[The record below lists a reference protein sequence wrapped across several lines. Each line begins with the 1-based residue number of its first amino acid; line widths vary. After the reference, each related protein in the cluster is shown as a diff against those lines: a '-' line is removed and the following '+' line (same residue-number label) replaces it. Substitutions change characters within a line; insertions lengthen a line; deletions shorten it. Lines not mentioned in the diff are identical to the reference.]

1 MNTDSKAIAK
11 LKMNSRKWPTEL
23 GLSGFK
29 SWLLQK
35 LPACFIFWL
44 LKNFLVNSDY
54 KLKRES
60 VKFFR
65 YSNVAYGAS
74 RHRSCER
81 MLVIAFGL
89 IDQEFDA
96 DFVALIRNAVRST
109 LRDSKKRFEYS
120 ETILASTKRLEIT
133 TLDATGWYQLSRG
146 LFSLG
151 YFRAAWVAR
160 ENSLDLSISEA
171 VFSDSSSTSL
181 TRGLQAYLER
191 MKLVESK
198 AILTDRGD
206 QFSEKQLPKFRTFV
220 GLFERGY
227 KRSQNVGGSR
237 YRKNEAIYEQLIKD
251 KSVAIVGPG
260 SPHGN
265 YGAEIDGF
273 DTVIRIK
280 FIGNEVLDNSNY
292 HGTRTDVSFI
302 SAISALKLQENALK
316 RDFLGIQIIL
326 SN

>member
-1 MNTDSKAIAK
+1 MTTNSRAIAK
-11 LKMNSRKWPTEL
+11 LKRNSRKWPTEL
-23 GLSGFK
+23 GLSGLK
-29 SWLLQK
+29 NWLLQK
-35 LPACFIFWL
+35 LPACFVFWL
-44 LKNFLVNSDY
+44 LKNFLVKSDY

-65 YSNVAYGAS
+65 YSNVAYGANRRS
-74 RHRSCER
+74 SCER

-96 DFVALIRNAVRST
+96 DYVAVIRNAVRST
-109 LRDSKKRFEYS
+109 LNDSKNRFKHS
-120 ETILASTKRLEIT
+120 ENILACTRRIEIKK
-133 TLDATGWYQLSRG
+133 LDATGWYQLSRG
-146 LFSLG
+146 LFSMG

-198 AILTDRGD
+198 SILIDRGD

-227 KRSQNVGGSR
+227 KRSQNVGVLDIEKMRLFTSNSSKINLSR
-237 YRKNEAIYEQLIKD
+237 SLGQVRL
-251 KSVAIVGPG
+251 
-260 SPHGN
+260 
-265 YGAEIDGF
+265 
-273 DTVIRIK
+273 TVIMVPR
-280 FIGNEVLDNSNY
+280 LMAS
-292 HGTRTDVSFI
+292 T
-302 SAISALKLQENALK
+302 L
-316 RDFLGIQIIL
+316 
-326 SN
+326 